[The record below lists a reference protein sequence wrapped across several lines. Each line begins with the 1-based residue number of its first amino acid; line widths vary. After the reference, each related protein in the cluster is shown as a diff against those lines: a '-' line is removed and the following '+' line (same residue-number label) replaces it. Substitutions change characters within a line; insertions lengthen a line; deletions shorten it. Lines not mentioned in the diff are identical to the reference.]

1 MGQSVDKALIT
12 QFSDMVHVEA
22 QQIKSRLRPY
32 TIQKKMAGD
41 IWAYDGLGSV
51 EAQELS
57 GRYNKVNFA
66 DIEHNRRKL
75 SKRRFAVTLPI
86 DGDDIEGML
95 LDPQKEYAQSVVR
108 SMERVY
114 DKVVLEAAFADVAT
128 GRDFDS
134 TVTFSADGGLSVDAT
149 SGLTY
154 EKMLE
159 MEQNFIDNEVGI
171 DLPENKFLTITGDEH
186 TDLMG
191 EVELVSG
198 DYSRQFAVERGMI
211 QRALDFDLIKY
222 GDNINSPLIPRNA
235 AGTERELICATQ
247 RAFCVGISKE
257 ISLKIQERSDYVDV
271 TQVQAI
277 FTLGA
282 VRTEGKLIQKVRAT
296 V

>member
-32 TIQKKMAGD
+32 TIQKKMSGD
-41 IWAYDGLGSV
+41 IWAYDGLGSI

-57 GRYNKVNFA
+57 GRYNKVSFA

-75 SKRRFAVTLPI
+75 AKRRFSVTLPI
-86 DGDDIEGML
+86 DGDDVEGML
-95 LDPQKEYAQSVVR
+95 LDPQQEYAQAVVR
-108 SMERVY
+108 AMERVY
-114 DKVVLEAAFADVAT
+114 DRVVLESAFADVLT
-128 GRDFDS
+128 GRDFDT
-134 TVTFSADGGLSVDAT
+134 TVTFANDGGLTVDAT
-149 SGLTY
+149 AGLVY
-154 EKMLE
+154 EKLLE
-159 MEQNFIDNEVGI
+159 MEQNYIDNEVGI
-171 DLPENKFLTITGDEH
+171 DMPENKFLTISGDEH

-191 EVELVSG
+191 EIELVSG
-198 DYSRQFAVERGMI
+198 DYTRQFAVERGSI
-211 QRALDFDLIKY
+211 QRALDYDLIKY
-222 GDNINSPLIPRNA
+222 GDSVASPLIPRNA

-277 FTLGA
+277 FTLGS
-282 VRTEGKLIQKVRAT
+282 VRTEGKLVQKVRAT